1 MDLKKAV
8 ASLTER
14 GFAVHYFETAA
25 EAAAAIGG
33 SVTLDQLGLVSGL
46 CMHKKGNEDR
56 GNEK

>member
-25 EAAAAIGG
+25 EAAAAIVG
-33 SVTLDQLGLVSGL
+33 SVTLDQLGL
-46 CMHKKGNEDR
+46 CMHKKGSEGR
-56 GNEK
+56 GDEK

>member
-25 EAAAAIGG
+25 EAAAAIDG
-33 SVTLDQLGLVSGL
+33 SVTLDQLGL